1 MKKSLSIGLKL
12 QIVTLVPM
20 VSIVL
25 VFLFLVK
32 SHMYNSIIA
41 ERKASLKNVIDLSMA
56 TIQNNQMLVKD
67 NKISIEEA
75 KLRSSAEIGQH
86 FYGKDKDDYVW
97 INDFDHVL
105 VSHPKKSLIGK
116 NMADFKDKKGS
127 FLFQEIVK
135 IAKKDGEGF
144 YQYFW
149 NDKKDPKKHVPKLSF
164 VKSYPEWNWV
174 LGTGIYINDVN
185 EYVNNLIFK
194 FLAVVGAI
202 VLLMAGSIVMIS
214 KKIVLKPLTNISAHM
229 RNQLQSLRSSSEQIS
244 ETGQYLIE
252 GSKEQ
257 RENLDNVIFQ
267 VGEIR
272 KTVESNSKR
281 AIESSDFSKESV
293 QMSTHGLEIGEDL
306 KRSFNEIKKG
316 NGTIT
321 DEMKENEKR
330 FSTITTIISQISEKT
345 TVINDIVFQT
355 KLLAFN
361 ASVEAARAGE
371 HGKGFAVVAEE
382 VGNLAS
388 MSGSAANEI
397 SDMLNESIDE
407 VKKIVEE
414 TTRKVNK
421 LIEVSSQNISVGEE
435 KVDECLTQFQTINQ
449 NIESVSSMINEIADY
464 STHQTEGIG
473 EISLSIRELEK
484 SIDQSALLASQTEKV
499 SELVEKENLSL
510 EKNIKNLNQ
519 FVFGGNR
526 AVDKKLPNFP
536 WSNDYGLNIDKIDD
550 EHQKIVKLINVLI
563 NAINSKNFA
572 HMKKSFDE
580 LMQYAVFHFD
590 EEEQFMR
597 SINYP
602 QYEAHAKVHR
612 NLVSQLKEHR
622 AQLETG
628 KFDAEKIVAFIQNW
642 LLSHIMGIDNNYAEY
657 YHEKKEGRKAA

>member
-20 VSIVL
+20 ISIVL
-25 VFLFLVK
+25 VLLFLVK
-32 SHMYNSIIA
+32 SYMYNSIIA

-56 TIQNNQMLVKD
+56 TIHNNQMLVKD
-67 NKISIEEA
+67 KIISVEEA
-75 KLRSSAEIGQH
+75 KLRSSAEIGQL
-86 FYGKDKDDYVW
+86 FYGKDKDDYIW

-105 VSHPKKSLIGK
+105 LSHPKKSLIGK

-149 NDKKDPKKHVPKLSF
+149 NDKKDPKKHVPKMSF

-202 VLLMAGSIVMIS
+202 VFLMAGSIVMIS
-214 KKIVLKPLTNISAHM
+214 KRIVLKPLTNISEHM
-229 RNQLQSLRSSSEQIS
+229 RNQLQSLRNSSEQIS

-272 KTVESNSKR
+272 KTVESNSKK
-281 AIESSDFSKESV
+281 AIESSDYSKESV
-293 QMSTHGLEIGEDL
+293 QMSTHGLAIGEDL
-306 KRSFNEIKKG
+306 KRSFNEIKRG

-397 SDMLNESIDE
+397 SEMLNESIDE

-421 LIEVSSQNISVGEE
+421 LIEDSSQNISVGEE
-435 KVDECLTQFQTINQ
+435 KVDECLTQFQTINH
-449 NIESVSSMINEIADY
+449 NIENVSSMINEIADY

-519 FVFGGNR
+519 FVFGR
-526 AVDKKLPNFP
+526 DKSVDKKLPSFP
-536 WSNDYGLNIDKIDD
+536 WSKDYGLNIDKIDD
-550 EHQKIVKLINVLI
+550 EHQKIVKLINILI
-563 NAINSKNFA
+563 NAINSKNLA

-580 LMQYAVFHFD
+580 LMQYAIFHFD

-622 AQLETG
+622 VQLETG

-642 LLSHIMGIDNNYAEY
+642 LLSHIMGIDNNYAEFF
-657 YHEKKEGRKAA
+657 HEKKDGKKAA